1 MRHRVERD
9 ALGEKIIP
17 QESYFGIGSIRAKDA
32 FEIAKHGLS
41 RQHIKALAAIKK
53 VVAKTNCE
61 CGLLDQKKADA
72 ISLSADEILN
82 GRLHGQFIT
91 DVVQDGYGIGMNIN
105 ASEVIANRANEM
117 MGGEKG
123 VYDLVSVADV
133 NMLQDVREVVV
144 LSGKLS
150 AVKLSKKMITECKK
164 FTNAINDL
172 TNKYNNVNE
181 DEVILELKAIS
192 QILERDTKR
201 FDKAMDSMLEICYG
215 ANLKMEGEEK
225 EQYLKCFMKVLNQ
238 TVTEKYVMSENKFVT
253 SRSLD
258 SFMYL
263 STAAKNLMVNLSKC
277 ISDLKYLAKIHKIS
291 IPNIY
296 DTDIPSE
303 DLIFDFAK
311 QISFYIVGN
320 DLTISRSVESGILEG
335 NPYMP
340 IICGTLYESLNL
352 IRRTLRTVREIVIE
366 VMVINE

>member
-1 MRHRVERD
+1 MRYRIEKD
-9 ALGEKIIP
+9 ALGEKTIP

-53 VVAKTNCE
+53 VCAKTNLE
-61 CGLLDQKKADA
+61 CGLLDKKKVDA

-117 MGGEKG
+117 LGGDKG

-133 NMLQDVREVVV
+133 NMFQDVREVVV
-144 LSGKLS
+144 LSAKL
-150 AVKLSKKMITECKK
+150 AGVKLAKKMIAECKK
-164 FTNAINDL
+164 FVTAVNDL
-172 TNKYNNVNE
+172 TNKYKNS
-181 DEVILELKAIS
+181 DEETILELKAIA

-201 FDKAMDSMLEICYG
+201 LDKALGSMLEISYG
-215 ANLKMEGEEK
+215 ANVKLNEEAK
-225 EQYLKCFMKVLNQ
+225 ENYLKTFMKVLNQ
-238 TVTEKYVMSENKFVT
+238 SVTEKYVMSENKFVT

-258 SFMYL
+258 AFMYL
-263 STAAKNLMVNLSKC
+263 STAAKNLMINLSKG

-340 IICGTLYESLNL
+340 VICGTLYESLNL
-352 IRRTLRTVREIVIE
+352 IRRTVRTVREIVIE